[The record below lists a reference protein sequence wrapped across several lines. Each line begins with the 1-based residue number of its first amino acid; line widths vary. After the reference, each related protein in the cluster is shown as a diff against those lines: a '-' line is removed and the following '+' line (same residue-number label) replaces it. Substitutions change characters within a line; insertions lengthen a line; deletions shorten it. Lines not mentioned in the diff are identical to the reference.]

1 MVHIDG
7 HELAILGTT
16 TGLYGVTTGVLGKGW
31 VKGFIHRQ
39 PIAAFSVVLGLVGVA
54 LPVVVP
60 PIRRRLGMPTNQYDA
75 TMPGTVFPKVE

>member
-7 HELAILGTT
+7 HELGIVGTV

-39 PIAAFSVVLGLVGVA
+39 PIAAFSCVLGLTAVA
-54 LPVVVP
+54 MPIVIV
-60 PIRRRLGMPTNQYDA
+60 PIRRRLGFPTNQYDA
-75 TMPGTVFPKVE
+75 SMPGTVWPKI